1 MRILSLVFVML
12 LFAGVGTAQAP
23 APRPYGNLAQ
33 LMKGTLFPASNVI
46 FAVQD
51 TDPATWKPE
60 GDASASTSLTT
71 GVYSGWQAV
80 ENAAVT
86 LSEVSNLLTLPG
98 RSCQNGRPV
107 PVNDAEWRK
116 FSAELAAFGQEALK
130 VAQAKNLNA
139 FLDVADKLTT
149 ACGNCHD
156 MYREKPTGIPGRCV
170 K

>member
-1 MRILSLVFVML
+1 ML

-33 LMKGTLFPASNVI
+33 LMKGLLFPASNVI

-71 GVYSGWQAV
+71 GVYTGWQAV
-80 ENAAVT
+80 ENAAIALGEAST
-86 LSEVSNLLTLPG
+86 LITIPG
-98 RSCQNGRPV
+98 RNCQNNKPV
-107 PVNDAEWRK
+107 PINDAEWRK
-116 FSAELAAFGQEALK
+116 FSAALGAFSGEALK
-130 VAQAKNLNA
+130 AAQSKNMDA
-139 FLDVADKLTT
+139 FLDVSDKLTT
-149 ACGNCHD
+149 TCGNCHD
-156 MYREKPTGIPGRCV
+156 MYREMKPGGIAGRCV